1 MPIFTQSLRKV
12 DVTNPSESIKD
23 MANHIRYI
31 QEQLEYTLM
40 NLDSDNIISIDTDNT
55 QLSGSS
61 IEAVSAL
68 TLAVNGIS
76 STVSVQ
82 GSSIANLQHTV
93 SGLSSTVSSL
103 GSSVSTLEQTSN
115 SLSASVRDLET
126 GEATYLRMDSSGV
139 SVVDGNGQAVTIGKG
154 NLSLTGAI
162 YWSDLGS
169 DAQGQVNAAN
179 STANSAAAAAGS
191 ALSVAQQIANGTYTG
206 GTFINGTSIYSPT
219 IYGNIFNVMPRG
231 ASDTSGSFN
240 IYGYYGAS
248 MFQFLSIQYAAST
261 APYINFTSPGGAY
274 AQFNFSSTHFYG
286 NVCMPSS
293 YGYSLPSG
301 GSTGQVFF
309 LLE

>member
-12 DVTNPSESIKD
+12 DVTSPAEAIKE

-40 NLDSDNIISIDTDNT
+40 NLDSSNIVSIDTDDT

-61 IEAVSAL
+61 LEGLSTL
-68 TLAVNGIS
+68 TQTVNWLA
-76 STVSVQ
+76 STVSSQ
-82 GSSIANLQHTV
+82 GSSI
-93 SGLSSTVSSL
+93 SS
-103 GSSVSTLEQTSN
+103 LEQTSN
-115 SLSASVRDLET
+115 SLSASVRDLQT

-139 SVVDGNGQAVTIGKG
+139 SVVDGNGQTVTIGKG

-162 YWSDLGS
+162 YWADLGS

-179 STANSAAAAAGS
+179 STANSANATASS

-206 GTFINGTSIYSPT
+206 GTFINGTCIYSPT
-219 IYGNIFNVMPRG
+219 IYGNTFNVMPRG

-248 MFQFLSIQYAAST
+248 QFQFLSIQYAAST

-286 NVCMPSS
+286 SVCMPSS
-293 YGYSLPSG
+293 YGSSLPAS

>member
-12 DVTNPSESIKD
+12 DWTNPSEAIKD

-40 NLDSDNIISIDTDNT
+40 NLDSSNITSIDTDDT

-61 IEAVSAL
+61 IEGVAEL
-68 TLAVNGIS
+68 TQTVNGIA

-82 GSSIANLQHTV
+82 GSNLASLQHSV
-93 SGLSSTVSSL
+93 SG
-103 GSSVSTLEQTSN
+103 
-115 SLSASVRDLET
+115 LSASVRDLET

-139 SVVDGNGQAVTIGKG
+139 SVVDGAGRTVTIGKG

-162 YWSDLGS
+162 YWNDLGS

-179 STANSAAAAAGS
+179 STANSANATAGS
-191 ALSVAQQIANGTYTG
+191 ALSVAQQIANGTYSG

-219 IYGNIFNVMPRG
+219 IYGNMFNVMPRYS
-231 ASDTSGSFN
+231 SDTSGSFN
-240 IYGYYGAS
+240 IYGYYGS
-248 MFQFLSIQYAAST
+248 SLFQFLSISYESAT
-261 APYINFTSPGGAY
+261 PPYIG
-274 AQFNFSSTHFYG
+274 FSSPSGAQAHFTFSHTHIYG
-286 NVCMPSS
+286 NVCMPES

>member
-12 DVTNPSESIKD
+12 DMSNPSEAIKD

-40 NLDSDNIISIDTDNT
+40 NLDSGNIVSIDTDDT
-55 QLSGSS
+55 KLSGSS
-61 IEAVSAL
+61 ITGVSEL
-68 TLAVNGIS
+68 TKTVNGLA
-76 STVSVQ
+76 STVSIQ
-82 GSSIANLQHTV
+82 GGNIASLQHTV
-93 SGLSSTVSSL
+93 SGLSSTVSSYS
-103 GSSVSTLEQTSN
+103 GSISTLEQTAN
-115 SLSASVRDLET
+115 SLSASVKDLKS
-126 GEATYLRMDSSGV
+126 GEATYLRMDASGV
-139 SVVDGNGQAVTIGKG
+139 SVVDGAGQAVTIGKG

-162 YWSDLGS
+162 YWSDLGA

-179 STANSAAAAAGS
+179 GAASS
-191 ALSVAQQIANGTYTG
+191 ALSTAQQIANGTYYG

-219 IYGNIFNVMPRG
+219 IYGNVFNVMPRG

-248 MFQFLSIQYAAST
+248 QFQFLSIQYAAST

-286 NVCMPSS
+286 SVCMPSS
-293 YGYSLPSG
+293 YGYSLPSS

>member
-12 DVTNPSESIKD
+12 DTANPTEAIKS
-23 MANHIRYI
+23 MASHIRYI

-40 NLDSDNIISIDTDNT
+40 NLDSSNIISIDTDDT

-61 IEAVSAL
+61 FEGL
-68 TLAVNGIS
+68 GDLQRTVNGL
-76 STVSVQ
+76 
-82 GSSIANLQHTV
+82 A
-93 SGLSSTVSSL
+93 STVSSQN
-103 GSSVSTLEQTSN
+103 SSISALQQTSN
-115 SLSASVRDLET
+115 SLSASVQDLKT
-126 GEATYLRMDSSGV
+126 GEATYLRMDASGV
-139 SVVDGNGQAVTIGKG
+139 SVVDGNGRAVTISKG

-179 STANSAAAAAGS
+179 GTASS
-191 ALSVAQQIANGTYTG
+191 ALSVAQQIANGTYSG
-206 GTFINGTSIYSPT
+206 GTFINGTCIYSPT
-219 IYGNIFNVMPRG
+219 IYGNTFNVMPRYS
-231 ASDTSGSFN
+231 SDTSGSFN
-240 IYGYYGAS
+240 IYGYHGAS
-248 MFQFLSIQYAAST
+248 QFQFLSIQYYSST

-286 NVCMPSS
+286 SVCMPSS
-293 YGYSLPSG
+293 YGTSLPGS

>member
-12 DVTNPSESIKD
+12 DMANPTEAIKD

-40 NLDSDNIISIDTDNT
+40 NLDSSNIISIDTDDT
-55 QLSGSS
+55 ELSGSS
-61 IEAVSAL
+61 IAGLASL
-68 TLAVNGIS
+68 TQTVNGLA

-82 GSSIANLQHTV
+82 GGNLATLQHTV
-93 SGLSSTVSSL
+93 DGLSSTVS
-103 GSSVSTLEQTSN
+103 GQSSSISTLEQTSN
-115 SLSASVRDLET
+115 SLSASVRDLES
-126 GEATYLRMDSSGV
+126 GEATYLRMDASGV
-139 SVVDGNGQAVTIGKG
+139 SVVDGSGRSVSIGKG

-179 STANSAAAAAGS
+179 NTAGS
-191 ALSVAQQIANGTYTG
+191 ALSTAQQIANGTYSG

-219 IYGNIFNVMPRG
+219 IYGNTFNVMPRYS
-231 ASDTSGSFN
+231 SDTSGSFN
-240 IYGYYGAS
+240 IYGYYGS
-248 MFQFLSIQYAAST
+248 SLFQFLSIQYAAST
-261 APYINFTSPGGAY
+261 APYINFTSPSGAY
-274 AQFNFSSTHFYG
+274 AQFNFSSSEFYG
-286 NVCMPSS
+286 KVCMHSS

>member
-1 MPIFTQSLRKV
+1 
-12 DVTNPSESIKD
+12 

-40 NLDSDNIISIDTDNT
+40 NLDSSNITAIDTDDT

-61 IEAVSAL
+61 IEGVAELTQAVA
-68 TLAVNGIS
+68 GIA

-82 GSSIANLQHTV
+82 GSTISSLQHSV
-93 SGLSSTVSSL
+93 SGL
-103 GSSVSTLEQTSN
+103 N
-115 SLSASVRDLET
+115 ASVQDLRT
-126 GEATYLRMDSSGV
+126 GEATYLRMDASGV
-139 SVVDGNGQAVTIGKG
+139 SVVDGNGQTVTIGKG

-162 YWSDLGS
+162 YWNDLGS

-179 STANSAAAAAGS
+179 STANSANATAGS
-191 ALSVAQQIANGTYTG
+191 ALSTAQQIANGTYSG
-206 GTFINGTSIYSPT
+206 GTFINGTCIYSPT
-219 IYGNIFNVMPRG
+219 IYGNTFNVMPRYS
-231 ASDTSGSFN
+231 SDTSGSFN

-248 MFQFLSIQYAAST
+248 QFQFLSIQYAAST

-286 NVCMPSS
+286 SVCMPSS
-293 YGYSLPSG
+293 YGYSLPGS